1 MAFVDVFIRDTIW
14 SHILP
19 IGLLS
24 TILFMLVTDRM
35 KMIREWY
42 CSKYL
47 KQFTELHEELI
58 EPIKKAL
65 FADLND
71 IDSNII
77 DLRNKGL
84 IRILEIGVGSGSN
97 LKYYPQQCRL
107 VIVDPTPYFK
117 EYFSENSDKF
127 PDITLEKFVVS
138 PGERLRGIPTC
149 SVDVVVTTTVLCCV
163 ENVPKVLKEIRRVLV
178 PVSLRFPLCRK

>member
-1 MAFVDVFIRDTIW
+1 MTLNLNFYR
-14 SHILP
+14 
-19 IGLLS
+19 
-24 TILFMLVTDRM
+24 
-35 KMIREWY
+35 Y
-42 CSKYL
+42 CTKYL
-47 KQFTELHEELI
+47 TEFSERHDELI

-65 FADLND
+65 FADLSD
-71 IDSNII
+71 IDSNLI

-107 VIVDPTPYFK
+107 VVVDPNPHFKDYFR
-117 EYFSENSDKF
+117 ENMDKF
-127 PDITLEKFVVS
+127 PDINLERFIVS
-138 PGERLRGIPTC
+138 SGERLRGVVSC

-178 PVSLRFPLCRK
+178 PV